1 MLKKMDKQITD
12 TIIMI
17 EPVAFGFN
25 AGTAVNNYFQQAND
39 QPEAA
44 IQKLALEEFTAM
56 VKLLLEKG
64 IHVIVVKDTP
74 KPHTP
79 DSIFPNNPVSFK
91 EDGQIILYPMFAEN
105 RRLERK
111 KDFLYQLAGHGIV
124 IAEIVDM
131 THHEGNQRFLEGTGS
146 MVLDHENK
154 IAYAALSERTD
165 RMLFELFCA
174 ENGYQAISFHA
185 FQSVGPRRLPVYHTN
200 VMLCV
205 ADKFVVVCMESLDH
219 KQERDL
225 LITSFRKTGKEII
238 EISEKQMHR
247 FAGNMLQVR
256 NSANQLFLVLSK
268 SAYDALDEKQVNRLK
283 SYNELIVVPV
293 PTIEKYGGGSVR
305 CMMLEVFGK
314 P

>member
-1 MLKKMDKQITD
+1 MLKKMDKQTTD

-25 AGTAVNNYFQQAND
+25 AKTAVNNYFQQAND
-39 QPEAA
+39 QPDTI
-44 IQKLALEEFTAM
+44 IQELALEEFSAM
-56 VKLLLEKG
+56 VKLLQEKE

-74 KPHTP
+74 EPHTP
-79 DSIFPNNPVSFK
+79 DSIFPNNPISFQ
-91 EDGQIILYPMFAEN
+91 EDGRVILYPMFAEN

-111 KDFLYQLAGHGIV
+111 KDFLLQLAVHGIV
-124 IAEIVDM
+124 VKEITDM
-131 THHEGNQRFLEGTGS
+131 THHEGDKHFLEGTGS
-146 MVLDHENK
+146 MVLDRENK

-165 RMLFELFCA
+165 RKLFELFCA

-185 FQSVGPRRLPVYHTN
+185 FQSVNNHRLPVYHTN

-205 ADKFVVVCMESLDH
+205 TVKFVVVCLESIDN

-225 LITSFRKTGKEII
+225 LIKTFRKTGKEII
-238 EISEKQMHR
+238 EISEKQMHN

-256 NSANQLFLVLSK
+256 NSKNQSFLVLSK
-268 SAYDALDEKQVNRLK
+268 SAYDSLDEKQINQLK

-305 CMMLEVFGK
+305 CMMLEVFRK
-314 P
+314 A

>member
-1 MLKKMDKQITD
+1 MEYQRTD

-25 AGTAVNNYFQQAND
+25 AGTAVNNYFQQPND
-39 QPEAA
+39 QPEAV
-44 IQKLALEEFTAM
+44 IQKLALEEFSAM
-56 VKLLLEKG
+56 VKLLQQKG
-64 IHVIVVKDTP
+64 MHVIVVKDTP
-74 KPHTP
+74 EPHTP
-79 DSIFPNNPVSFK
+79 DSIFPNNVVSF
-91 EDGQIILYPMFAEN
+91 EDEGRVILYPMFAEN
-105 RRLERK
+105 RRLERQK
-111 KDFLYQLAGHGIV
+111 NFLHKLSGHGITITKV
-124 IAEIVDM
+124 VDI
-131 THHEGNQRFLEGTGS
+131 TYHESNQRFLEGTGS
-146 MVLDHENK
+146 MVLDRENK
-154 IAYAALSERTD
+154 IAYAALSERTNKT
-165 RMLFELFCA
+165 LFELFCV
-174 ENGYQAISFHA
+174 EYGYQPICFSA
-185 FQSVGPRRLPVYHTN
+185 FQSVGNHRLPVYHTN

-238 EISEKQMHR
+238 EISEKQMHS

-256 NSANQLFLVLSK
+256 NSANQLFLVMSK
-268 SAYDALDEKQVNRLK
+268 SAYDALDDKQINQLK

>member
-1 MLKKMDKQITD
+1 MESQTTD

-25 AGTAVNNYFQQAND
+25 AGTAVNNYFQQPND
-39 QPEAA
+39 QPDAV
-44 IQKLALEEFTAM
+44 IQKLALEEFSAM
-56 VKLLLEKG
+56 VKLLQQKG
-64 IHVIVVKDTP
+64 IHVVVVKDTP
-74 KPHTP
+74 KPRTP
-79 DSIFPNNPVSFK
+79 DSIFPNNPVSFQ
-91 EDGQIILYPMFAEN
+91 ENGRVILYPMFAEN

-111 KDFLYQLAGHGIV
+111 KDFLHQLAGH
-124 IAEIVDM
+124 EITITKILDM
-131 THHEGNQRFLEGTGS
+131 TDHEKNQRFLEGTGS
-146 MVLDHENK
+146 MVLDRENK

-174 ENGYQAISFHA
+174 ENGYHPISFHA
-185 FQSVGPRRLPVYHTN
+185 FQTVGTRRLPVYHTN

-205 ADKFVVVCMESLDH
+205 AHKYVVVCIESIDRKH
-219 KQERDL
+219 ERDL
-225 LITSFRKTGKEII
+225 LITSFKKTGKEIM
-238 EISEKQMHR
+238 EISEKQMHC
-247 FAGNMLQVR
+247 FAGNMLQVK

-268 SAYDALDEKQVNRLK
+268 SAYGALDEKQIDQLK

-314 P
+314 I

>member
-1 MLKKMDKQITD
+1 MLKKMDKQTTD

-25 AGTAVNNYFQQAND
+25 AGTAVNNYFQQPND
-39 QPEAA
+39 QPDAI
-44 IQKLALEEFTAM
+44 IQKLALEEFSAM
-56 VKLLLEKG
+56 VKLLREKG

-74 KPHTP
+74 EPHTP
-79 DSIFPNNPVSFK
+79 DSIFPNNPVSFQ
-91 EDGQIILYPMFAEN
+91 EDGRVILYPMFAEN

-111 KDFLYQLAGHGIV
+111 KDFLHQLAGHGIV
-124 IAEIVDM
+124 VTEIADM
-131 THHEGNQRFLEGTGS
+131 THYEDNQHFLEGTGS
-146 MVLDHENK
+146 MVLDRENK

-165 RMLFELFCA
+165 RKLFELFCA

-185 FQSVGPRRLPVYHTN
+185 FQSVNNRRLPVYHTN

-205 ADKFVVVCMESLDH
+205 ADKFVVICMESIEN
-219 KQERDL
+219 KQERNIL
-225 LITSFRKTGKEII
+225 MTSFKKTGKEII
-238 EISEKQMHR
+238 RISEKQMYN

-256 NSANQLFLVLSK
+256 NSKNQSFLVMSK
-268 SAYDALDEKQVNRLK
+268 SAYDSLDEKQINQLK

-305 CMMLEVFGK
+305 CMMLEAFGK
-314 P
+314 G